1 MLRKILKVIFNR
13 ITLVGLLLCV
23 QLAFFLVVVRRWS
36 IAFPYVTASLS
47 FISILV
53 VYYIVSRGDSPE
65 FKLAWCIPILM
76 FPVFGGLL
84 YLMIKLQSYNEMRKI
99 KKHYK
104 NLPEQ
109 TLDNAFA
116 DGIIDEIAK
125 ESRSAARQAR
135 YVNKNAGYPVYTG
148 TRVKYLPIGEEF
160 FKELLFRLKSAEKFV
175 FMEYF
180 IIAEGRMWG
189 EVLKILEEKAECG
202 VDVRVMY
209 DSMGSLLTVPPDYG
223 KALEAKG
230 IKCVEFNKFRP
241 AMSSIQNNRDHR
253 KICVI
258 DGKIAFTGGI
268 NLGDEYINEV
278 DRCGHWKDNGVM
290 IEGRAVKS
298 FTAMFLQMWNFS
310 YTGEACAGVPEAD
323 FACAGDGCVM
333 PYADSPGDDERMCES
348 VYLNIIGSASRYL
361 YITTPYFIVGEEFIT
376 ALELAA
382 KGGVDV
388 RIVTPHIWDKRFVHL
403 ATRSYYKR
411 LIKAGVRV
419 YEYTP
424 GFIHAK
430 TFVCDGEIATVGTA
444 NLDYRSMYLHYEC
457 GTWLYR
463 CGCIAEI
470 ESDVIDVMKK
480 SHEMTLEEC
489 ENQPL
494 LTRLAQGLMRPFM
507 PLM

>member
-23 QLAFFLVVVRRWS
+23 QVAFFLVVLRRWS
-36 IAFPYVTASLS
+36 LLFPYVTAALS
-47 FISILV
+47 VISVLV
-53 VYYIVSRGDSPE
+53 VYYIVSRNDSPE
-65 FKLAWCIPILM
+65 FKLAWCIPILI
-76 FPVFGGLL
+76 FPVFGGFL
-84 YLMIKLQSYNEMRKI
+84 YLVIKLQSYNEVRKI
-99 KKHYK
+99 KKRYK
-104 NLPEQ
+104 RMPKKP
-109 TLDNAFA
+109 LDTVFA
-116 DGIIDEIAK
+116 EEIIDEIAL
-125 ESRSAARQAR
+125 ESKSAARQAR
-135 YVNKNAGYPVYTG
+135 YVNANAAYPVYKG

-160 FKELLFRLKSAEKFV
+160 FSELLYRLKTAEKYI

-180 IIAEGRMWG
+180 IIGEGKMWG
-189 EVLKILEEKAECG
+189 SVLEILEEKAKSG

-209 DSMGSLLTVPPDYG
+209 DSMGSLLTLPPDYE
-223 KALEAKG
+223 LTLNAKG
-230 IKCVEFNKFRP
+230 IKCVQFNKFRP

-258 DGKIAFTGGI
+258 DGKTAFTGGI
-268 NLGDEYINEV
+268 NLADEYINEYE
-278 DRCGHWKDNGVM
+278 RCGHWKDNGVM
-290 IEGRAVKS
+290 LEGRAVKS
-298 FTAMFLQMWNFS
+298 FTAMFLEMWNLS
-310 YTGEACAGVPEAD
+310 YPKADCGDVPEAD
-323 FACAGDGCVM
+323 FACAGDGYVM
-333 PYADSPGDDERMCES
+333 PYGDAPGDDERLCES
-348 VYLNIIGSASRYL
+348 VYLNLIGSANSYL

-430 TFVCDGEIATVGTA
+430 TFVCDGTLATVGTA

-457 GTWLYR
+457 GVWLYK
-463 CGCIAEI
+463 CGCISAI
-470 ESDVIDVMKK
+470 KDDILDVMEK
-480 SHEMTLEEC
+480 SHEITLEEC
-489 ENQPL
+489 ENQH
-494 LTRLAQGLMRPFM
+494 LAVRAVQGLLRPFT